1 MNVKKN
7 VNNKKNEKKNV
18 APNIEM
24 IRETDL
30 DIFITLFKA
39 SNSGGH

>member
-1 MNVKKN
+1 MK
-7 VNNKKNEKKNV
+7 KKNV

-24 IRETDL
+24 IIETDL

-39 SNSGGH
+39 SNSGGHWQSGKIVR